1 MEILNQ
7 KYICIPMFI
16 AALFAVSKIWKQF
29 KSQCVDEWIK
39 MWVYIYTMA
48 CYSAIRKPADLIM
61 AGYLDL

>member
-1 MEILNQ
+1 
-7 KYICIPMFI
+7 MFI

-29 KSQCVDEWIK
+29 KSQCMDEWIK

-48 CYSAIRKPADLIM
+48 YYSAIRKPADLIM